1 MTDQQ
6 WFPRPKPA
14 APRQEIR
21 VQRDDDHPVLG
32 RRPRHEGARIVA
44 EQGDAVLVHW
54 QHRAP
59 TAHAVAVQINGWW
72 YPVPHDGLDLVP
84 EGDGWFSGALWVPSE
99 LCATA
104 AFVEHRVPGP
114 PPWWTRGL
122 KGLSTCCGH
131 IVDASARRIR
141 SRQRS
146 ATSVLHEIRLTKDS
160 PRARW
165 CAVGL
170 QPDEGRPEAS
180 HMPLVVLT
188 DAQAHLDVLDT
199 PGLLATA
206 TREGRLPPVIAVFID
221 AWPNRAEQLGVP
233 GGQAAWIVEKLLPT
247 LHRQGLTDPTTGE
260 YWRIDPDPRRTILT
274 GASFGGLTALFA
286 FAEAPELCS
295 SVSAQSV
302 SLWGYQTGAFTE
314 FLAAAASRVGVHNAR
329 VRLHAG
335 RYEGDMASDA
345 AILTRALHDVA
356 NWTVL
361 LVIHEGGHDWAW
373 WQQAMLDDVTGFL
386 NGKAYGDLD
395 G

>member
-1 MTDQQ
+1 MMTTIQY
-6 WFPRPKPA
+6 WVGGPVTK
-14 APRQEIR
+14 
-21 VQRDDDHPVLG
+21 VLG
-32 RRPRHEGARIVA
+32 SSPSKVMSSSSTGSIELPRLTLSRCRSMAGGIPCPMMVS
-44 EQGDAVLVHW
+44 
-54 QHRAP
+54 
-59 TAHAVAVQINGWW
+59 
-72 YPVPHDGLDLVP
+72 LVP

-131 IVDASARRIR
+131 IVDASARHIR

-165 CAVGL
+165 CAVGF

-221 AWPNRAEQLGVP
+221 AWPNRAEQLGVL

-302 SLWGYQTGAFTE
+302 SLWRYQTGAFTE
-314 FLAAAASRVGVHNAR
+314 SLAAAASRVGVHNAR

-345 AILTRALHDVA
+345 ATLTRALHDVA
-356 NWTVL
+356 NWTVP